1 MGRRQFGHRTETT
14 AENQVRSWRVPV
26 VPRHWDAEVV
36 KEVLMEAGFTQVA
49 ITSRMV
55 RKGTATWFVRAAG
68 KEDLA
73 SISVCEG
80 KENIEIFILPVQAG
94 LSGAAQE
101 AMETDETGKEVKKAK
116 LGRARRDGNCL
127 AHALGQGLTYLKQ
140 DVKQRPA
147 RLVRAELHAYM
158 VRFAGFWDGR
168 NTSDEEGKLATFEE
182 YLQEMAGDSK
192 YLGCLELT
200 SASRAFDL
208 TLIVVPV
215 AAEDPPTRHGS
226 GSRTLALWYH
236 GDHYDLLLPDLR
248 PVVRRSLGEAEDLDD
263 LLEEEIP
270 EAPPRPSRRRNNGQ
284 AEHIRKNHAD
294 VADRFG
300 KAEARI
306 AMVPWSMQLHGPA
319 RSADLFAMRQQN
331 VKYGKQLRKIEEM
344 QRQQSQQL
352 IQIGTA
358 LAAPQL
364 RPTWL

>member
-1 MGRRQFGHRTETT
+1 MIFAREHFATT
-14 AENQVRSWRVPV
+14 
-26 VPRHWDAEVV
+26 
-36 KEVLMEAGFTQVA
+36 T
-49 ITSRMV
+49 
-55 RKGTATWFVRAAG
+55 
-68 KEDLA
+68 
-73 SISVCEG
+73 
-80 KENIEIFILPVQAG
+80 
-94 LSGAAQE
+94 GAKE

-116 LGRARRDGNCL
+116 LEFRAVPPGVTLKTMPRDGNCL

-192 YLGCLELT
+192 YLGCVELT
-200 SASRAFDL
+200 AASRAFDL

-248 PVVRRSLGEAEDLDD
+248 PVVRRSLGPPRWLRMRRSEREIANTAATQAEDLDD

-284 AEHIRKNHAD
+284 EKSRRGFVKRSSWPCPECGWRATGPNWQRLKAEHIRKNHAD

-306 AMVPWSMQLHGPA
+306 AMVPWSPECIWKCRVEGWA
-319 RSADLFAMRQQN
+319 
-331 VKYGKQLRKIEEM
+331 
-344 QRQQSQQL
+344 
-352 IQIGTA
+352 
-358 LAAPQL
+358 
-364 RPTWL
+364 

>member
-14 AENQVRSWRVPV
+14 AENQVRSWRVPG

-80 KENIEIFILPVQAG
+80 KENIEIFILPVQAW

-101 AMETDETGKEVKKAK
+101 AMETDETGKEVPAGKKAK
-116 LGRARRDGNCL
+116 LELRAVPPGVTLKTMPRDGNCL

-182 YLQEMAGDSK
+182 YLQEMAGDSR

-200 SASRAFDL
+200 AASRAFDL

-215 AAEDPPTRHGS
+215 AAEDPPTMHGS

-236 GDHYDLLLPDLR
+236 GDHYDLLLPEDR
-248 PVVRRSLGEAEDLDD
+248 AKGYRQVCMGPAARCAEEPGTTEVAEAEDLDD

-284 AEHIRKNHAD
+284 AEHTRKNHAD

-306 AMVPWSMQLHGPA
+306 AMVPWSPECIWKCRVEGWA
-319 RSADLFAMRQQN
+319 
-331 VKYGKQLRKIEEM
+331 
-344 QRQQSQQL
+344 
-352 IQIGTA
+352 
-358 LAAPQL
+358 
-364 RPTWL
+364 